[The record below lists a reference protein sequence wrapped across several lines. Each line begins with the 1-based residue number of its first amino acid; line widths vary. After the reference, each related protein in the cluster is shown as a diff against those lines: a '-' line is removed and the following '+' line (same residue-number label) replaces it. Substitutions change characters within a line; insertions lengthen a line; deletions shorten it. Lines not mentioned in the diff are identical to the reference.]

1 MQNVFGPLFYGGR
14 ARQVL
19 NLLFILF
26 SLSCSLGGDGSN
38 DKKSQTYKLDFT
50 VPSWTRMSPGTADHA
65 FYNQKTHSII
75 LLNTLCEKYEA
86 TSLHH
91 LISNM
96 LGGVDDID
104 VEREEKVKFAKRDS
118 LRSFV
123 KGTTDGVSIFL
134 VIQTLRKNRCI
145 YDFVMISQTPDKR
158 EKDIEDFEK
167 FLSNTKI
174 N

>member
-1 MQNVFGPLFYGGR
+1 MQNVFGPLFNGCR
-14 ARQVL
+14 TRQYV
-19 NLLFILF
+19 NLLLVLF
-26 SLSCSLGGDGSN
+26 SLSCSFGGDGDN
-38 DKKSQTYKLDFT
+38 DRKSQNYKLSFST
-50 VPSWTRMSPGTADHA
+50 PSWTRMSPGTADHA
-65 FYNQKTHSII
+65 FYNKETHSII

-96 LGGVDDID
+96 LGGVEDIQ

-123 KGTTDGVSIFL
+123 KGKTDGVPIYL

-145 YDFVMISQTPDKR
+145 YDFVMISQTADKR
-158 EKDIEDFEK
+158 EQNILDFEK
-167 FLSNTKI
+167 FLSDTKI